1 MNLAQATLAQV
12 SVNARDL
19 PRAVAFYRDVLGVP
33 HLFDAGPALSFFN
46 CGGVRLMV
54 STAEKGEFDHASSIL
69 YFQVADIEAAHRE
82 LSAEGVHFRD
92 QPHFVAPLGPKE
104 LWMSFFDDT
113 EGNVMALVSE
123 KPMQ

>member
-1 MNLAQATLAQV
+1 MDLAQATLAQV

-19 PRAVAFYRDVLGVP
+19 RRAVAFYRDTLGVP
-33 HLFDAGPALSFFN
+33 HLFDAGPALSFFL

-69 YFQVADIEAAHRE
+69 YFQVADIDTAHRD
-82 LSAEGVHFRD
+82 LSAKGVKFRD
-92 QPHFVAPLGPKE
+92 QPHFVAPLGKKE

-113 EGNVMALVSE
+113 EGNVMAITAE
-123 KPMQ
+123 K